1 MIQLDK
7 KGVQRFQPRVI
18 VAGILW
24 ILLGISCR
32 AELRPII
39 TKGPPLVPAV
49 SKNPAGDRYGSRYSG
64 WDEPILRYRYQTKDV
79 VRLRIPQSYLT
90 DVTNLSLLNMTGNQS
105 EGNEGVFLLQDLPL
119 PGDGADFE
127 MESEKGISLKKKGDL
142 LWITIRPQ
150 DEQKK
155 WSASDDKL
163 QIGTNPLRVVFRK
176 YDEVNTMDLDVTIKD
191 FSIADFQRSAP
202 VYSQE
207 SGAAGF
213 EGGGGF
219 QWWTNHVSPAIT
231 TRRDSPGEES
241 LATGSFNVISH

>member
-1 MIQLDK
+1 MISKLL
-7 KGVQRFQPRVI
+7 PRVFGGGI
-18 VAGILW
+18 VLIFFA
-24 ILLGISCR
+24 ISCR

-79 VRLRIPQSYLT
+79 VQLRIPKSYLT
-90 DVTNLSLLNMTGNQS
+90 DVTNLSLLNTTGNQS

-150 DEQKK
+150 DERRK

-163 QIGTNPLRVVFRK
+163 QIGTNSLRVVFRK
-176 YDEVNTMDLDVTIKD
+176 YEDANTMDLDVIIKD

-202 VYSQE
+202 VFSQD

-219 QWWTNHVSPAIT
+219 QWWTNQVSPAIT

-241 LATGSFNVISH
+241 LATGSFNVISR

>member
-1 MIQLDK
+1 MTSNGKITIHKLI
-7 KGVQRFQPRVI
+7 PRVFGG
-18 VAGILW
+18 GIFL
-24 ILLGISCR
+24 IFFGISCR

-39 TKGPPLVPAV
+39 TKGPPLVP
-49 SKNPAGDRYGSRYSG
+49 SFPRNPAGDRYGSRDSG

-79 VRLRIPQSYLT
+79 VQLRIPQSYLT
-90 DVTNLSLLNMTGNQS
+90 DITNLSLLNMTENQS
-105 EGNEGVFLLQDLPL
+105 EGNEGVFLLQDLPM
-119 PGDGADFE
+119 PGDSADFDL
-127 MESEKGISLKKKGDL
+127 ESEKSISLKKTGNL

-150 DEQKK
+150 DERKR
-155 WSASDDKL
+155 WSASDNNL
-163 QIGTNPLRVVFRK
+163 RIGVNRLRVVFRK
-176 YDEVNTMDLDVTIKD
+176 YDDVNTMDLDVIIKD

-202 VYSQE
+202 VFSQE

-219 QWWTNHVSPAIT
+219 QWWTNHVSPAIS